1 MGGPRYASVEDGT
14 IELVEA
20 AHTDDRRIMLGS
32 SPEIEEGAQARILGG
47 DGAKQQQRRSFVA
60 EEGRMKTE
68 KCW

>member
-47 DGAKQQQRRSFVA
+47 ERSNNRDEA
-60 EEGRMKTE
+60 L
-68 KCW
+68 